1 MKNYAGNAPVV
12 DRSGICAVHA
22 VTMRGVVL
30 VAGELKTPSE
40 WGIIDGVELLKVEG
54 YQVKKL
60 TPPDTPI
67 TFEQWTEL
75 VLSSYAFRIVR

>member
-1 MKNYAGNAPVV
+1 VGYVRALRKHGGHTPKGSLLMQQ
-12 DRSGICAVHA
+12 D
-22 VTMRGVVL
+22 
-30 VAGELKTPSE
+30 LKTPAE

-54 YQVKKL
+54 YRVKKL

-67 TFEQWTEL
+67 TFEQWTDL